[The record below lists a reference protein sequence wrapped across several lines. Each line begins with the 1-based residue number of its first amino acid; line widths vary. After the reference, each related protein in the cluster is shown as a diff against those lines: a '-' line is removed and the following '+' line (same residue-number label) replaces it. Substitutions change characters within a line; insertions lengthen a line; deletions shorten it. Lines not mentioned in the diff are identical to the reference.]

1 MKLCKTLYING
12 TSVVPAN
19 GTLDVLNPATEK
31 VLASAPVASSDQM
44 DQAVAAARSAFVQ
57 WRDSSDEE
65 RSEALLR
72 IADRMETHADELA
85 RIIVHEQG
93 KPLMIAQREVAGATA
108 WVRYTAGLTLPV
120 DVVFEDDSKRIEVHR
135 KPLGVVGSITPWNWP
150 LMILIW
156 HLMPALKAGN
166 TVVCKPS
173 EYTPF
178 HALRLFEIIGEELP
192 AGVINVVNGRGD
204 IGQAMSEHD
213 GIDKIVFTGS
223 IATGKR
229 IMGAAAGN
237 LKRLTLELGGNDAA
251 VVLPDVDLEQ
261 AAEGIIAAAY
271 KNMGQTCAALKR
283 LYVHEDIHDALCEK
297 LVAVAQ
303 RHVVG
308 DGMEPGVTFG
318 PVQNSMQY
326 TYLCGLLDDIREQGG
341 IFLCGGEPLPGK
353 GYLIPPTIVTNV
365 DPHSR
370 IVQEEQFGP
379 ILPVIPFN
387 HLEDVITLVN
397 EPQEGLGGSVWSADI
412 EKAQAISSRFE
423 CGSTWINFHGEVHPS
438 APFGGCKQSGLGVEF
453 GQEGLMEYTSV
464 QTRHILKQG

>member
-12 TSVVPAN
+12 VSVVPEN
-19 GTLDVLNPATEK
+19 GTQDVLNPATEK
-31 VLASAPVASSDQM
+31 VLASAPVASTEQL
-44 DQAVAAARSAFVQ
+44 DQAVAAARTAFVK
-57 WRDSSDEE
+57 WRDTGAEE
-65 RSEALLR
+65 RSAALLR
-72 IADRMETHADELA
+72 IADRMEAHADELA

-93 KPLMIAQREVAGATA
+93 KPFMIAQREVAGATA
-108 WVRYTAGLTLPV
+108 WVRYTAALDIPV
-120 DVVFEDDSKRIEVHR
+120 DVVFEDEQKRIEVHR

-192 AGVINVVNGRGD
+192 AGVINLVNGRGD
-204 IGQAMSEHD
+204 IGQAMSEHE

-229 IMGAAAGN
+229 IMGAAAST

-251 VVLPDVDLEQ
+251 VVLPDADLDQ
-261 AAEGIIAAAY
+261 AAEGIVAAAF

-283 LYVHEDIHDALCEK
+283 LYVHEDVYETLCEK
-297 LVAVAQ
+297 LVAVAE

-341 IFLCGGEPLPGK
+341 RFLCGGEPLAGK
-353 GYLIPPTIVTNV
+353 GYFIPPTLVTDV
-365 DPHSR
+365 DAHSR

-379 ILPVIPFN
+379 ILPILPFKDLDEVIQ
-387 HLEDVITLVN
+387 LVN
-397 EPQEGLGGSVWSADI
+397 EPQEGLGGSVWSSDI
-412 EKAQAISSRFE
+412 EQAQAISSRFE

-453 GQEGLMEYTSV
+453 GMEGLLEYTSV
-464 QTRHILKQG
+464 QTRHILK